1 MRESAAVIFL
11 RDGYAGASV
20 DDITQEAR
28 VSKATL
34 YKYFPEKSIMFHAA
48 MHAELDDAFR
58 NSPFEKLR
66 NGDAADIL
74 PAALTALADWAVA
87 RHRVRLL
94 RIVTA
99 EGIRFPQ
106 IAEAYE
112 AAIATRIII
121 PLKELIDFWIEEG
134 QINDHDSD
142 HSARQLVA
150 MVLGQVQTRSMLTSS
165 GYTKEQLATCARA
178 AADLFLCGHAIA
190 DHISV

>member
-1 MRESAAVIFL
+1 M
-11 RDGYAGASV
+11 
-20 DDITQEAR
+20 
-28 VSKATL
+28 
-34 YKYFPEKSIMFHAA
+34 MFQAA

-58 NSPFEKLR
+58 KSPFEELR
-66 NGDAADIL
+66 NGNAADIL
-74 PAALTALADWAVA
+74 PIALMALAEWAA
-87 RHRVRLL
+87 AKQRLRLL

-121 PLKELIDFWIEEG
+121 PLKELIDFCIKGG

-150 MVLGQVQTRSMLTSS
+150 MVMGQVQQHAMLTGSRF
-165 GYTKEQLATCARA
+165 TKEQLATCAQA
-178 AADLFLCGHAIA
+178 AADLFLCGHAVA
-190 DHISV
+190 DDISV